1 MPNSIALGLR
11 LRDESRRGITS
22 FTTGM
27 NKVKRS
33 ARGATTSVDRL
44 SKSTMGLGSALRLVA
59 AGLSVRQ
66 LTKYSDTWK
75 RVTNQLRVVEKTAL
89 DVAKAQ
95 ERVFKISQD
104 TRQSLEGTTALYT
117 RMKRAQAT
125 LKVSNE
131 DLETVVVAV
140 N

>member
-1 MPNSIALGLR
+1 MPDSIALGLR
-11 LRDESRRGITS
+11 LHDQSRRGITS

-44 SKSTMGLGSALRLVA
+44 SKSTMGLGGALRLVA

-89 DVAKAQ
+89 DVAKA
-95 ERVFKISQD
+95 VI
-104 TRQSLEGTTALYT
+104 QSKWKLW
-117 RMKRAQAT
+117 
-125 LKVSNE
+125 
-131 DLETVVVAV
+131 
-140 N
+140 